1 MRQRRFIRILL
12 GSGLVLSFGIW
23 GRYIVSTSTTMGTTT
38 ELAGISYT
46 LDQYCSV
53 QTGGNQSD
61 PEAIVAFEDTTTNTD
76 GTTVV
81 SGTAVGGATPQPTEQ
96 ATATATPK
104 PESEYANV
112 GISIA
117 ADYVNIR
124 KKPSTEA
131 EIIGKLYRGSAAT
144 IRRRCSESTSVCYNH
159 KARGGLGVYQI
170 RFCQRLYYEGLSG
183 DWIQR

>member
-81 SGTAVGGATPQPTEQ
+81 
-96 ATATATPK
+96 
-104 PESEYANV
+104 
-112 GISIA
+112 
-117 ADYVNIR
+117 
-124 KKPSTEA
+124 
-131 EIIGKLYRGSAAT
+131 
-144 IRRRCSESTSVCYNH
+144 
-159 KARGGLGVYQI
+159 GVYQI
-170 RFCQRLYYEGLSG
+170 RFCQWLYYEGLSG
-183 DWIQR
+183 DRIQR